1 MRALTR
7 RHPPDVA
14 LVAPAPSSL
23 TPAPPALAARSRQTT
38 WLTRERSAADAA
50 RAGRGI
56 YRSVTFLF
64 EKRRGSILWRR
75 RERRAL
81 ARMRV
86 AAYVN
91 AADRLDPVTSVK
103 SLRSHVRSAPPR
115 TDAQRARGRGRAA
128 RRARRHSGPPHAR
141 ADGGADDRIS
151 AALRV
156 HSRAL

>member
-56 YRSVTFLF
+56 YRSVPFFF
-64 EKRRGSILWRR
+64 EKRRGFLLGRR
-75 RERRAL
+75 RKGRAL
-81 ARMRV
+81 PRSRV
-86 AAYVN
+86 APYVT
-91 AADRLDPVTSVK
+91 AADRLAPVTSVK
-103 SLRSHVRSAPPR
+103 PLRTHVRPAPPR
-115 TDAQRARGRGRAA
+115 TDAQRARGR
-128 RRARRHSGPPHAR
+128 
-141 ADGGADDRIS
+141 
-151 AALRV
+151 
-156 HSRAL
+156 